1 MKKLSQLQEDTLKQF
16 TIDKIKEISL
26 EELQEEY
33 LRPAKFKEEKNESK
47 DNQQIEKPSSTIPNR
62 R

>member
-16 TIDKIKEISL
+16 TINKIKEVSL

-33 LRPAKFKEEKNESK
+33 LRPAKFKEKDESK